1 MKCNA
6 CPRKCNVDRNSSLGF
21 CNEGEEIR
29 VAKIINNF
37 KWEEPPIS
45 GNNGTC
51 AIFFSGCNLKC
62 SFCQNYKIS
71 RGQVGDLFT
80 SEEFANILKQIDE
93 SSNESID
100 LITPTHF
107 TNQIL
112 KAFEIYKPKKKVVWN
127 SSGYES
133 VSSVD
138 KIAKY
143 VDIFLPDFKYYS
155 PELSLHFSKAK
166 DYFEIARK
174 AIKRMSVLKPN
185 KFKNGVLTE
194 GVIIRHLVLPSHAKD
209 SFEIFNFI
217 KQNIDN
223 PIISVMSQFTPNGED
238 KEGRKLNVIE
248 YKAVLSHIK
257 KLGLTNGYFQ
267 DLSSADENY
276 IPEF

>member
-6 CPRKCNVDRNSSLGF
+6 CPRNCNVDRSTSLGF
-21 CNEGEEIR
+21 CNEGEKIR
-29 VAKIINNF
+29 IAKIINNF

-45 GNNGTC
+45 GRNGTC

-71 RGQVGDLFT
+71 RGNVGNLFST
-80 SEEFANILKQIDE
+80 EEFAKILKQADE
-93 SSNESID
+93 SDNESID

-107 TNQIL
+107 TDQIL
-112 KAFEIYKPKKKVVWN
+112 EAFRIYKPKKRVIWN

-133 VSSVD
+133 TKSIE

-143 VDIFLPDFKYYS
+143 VDIFLPDFKYFS

-166 DYFEIARK
+166 DYFDVASR
-174 AIKRMSVLKPN
+174 AIKRMSELKPN
-185 KFKNGVLTE
+185 KFENENLVQ

-217 KQNIDN
+217 KQNIDD
-223 PIISVMSQFTPNGED
+223 PIISVMSQFIPNGED

-257 KLGLTNGYFQ
+257 KLELTKGYFQ
-267 DLSSADENY
+267 ELSSADENY

>member
-80 SEEFANILKQIDE
+80 SEEFANILKQLDE